1 MCTVCNV
8 DINISHGGRSD
19 IVTHSKTKKHIVNY
33 SVVSKSSK
41 LQFASKPDDFMTIKA
56 ELLFT
61 NFILEHN
68 VPVVT
73 ADHFTKLMSAMYPN
87 VEAVKKFSCGRT
99 KTGHII

>member
-33 SVVSKSSK
+33 SVVSKLSK

-61 NFILEHN
+61 NFIFEHN
-68 VPVVT
+68 IPVAT
-73 ADHFTKLMSAMYPN
+73 ADHFKKLMSAMYPN
-87 VEAVKKFSCGRT
+87 VEGAKKFSCG
-99 KTGHII
+99 